1 MIWSS
6 SFNYRLILIPKSISF
21 TSDLMQEPWITI
33 AEGSFQLKL
42 RRLSL
47 LLAFIKLL
55 LSHLKSSS
63 DDFCNTL
70 TSLLTT
76 LNICFLNNLYFI
88 LGSYDNWNWFIMY
101 TGNKNYVKKRNL
113 TSIFFISAIW
123 LHHGNVEPLSGDQSV
138 SVKTE
143 RATYFLQKTHN
154 E

>member
-6 SFNYRLILIPKSISF
+6 RFNYRLIHIPKSITF

-33 AEGSFQLKL
+33 VDGSFQLKL

-70 TSLLTT
+70 ISLWTT

-88 LGSYDNWNWFIMY
+88 LGSYNNWNWFIMY
-101 TGNKNYVKKRNL
+101 TGNKNYVKKEIWNQFFLYLPFGCTTATFSHYRG
-113 TSIFFISAIW
+113 TS
-123 LHHGNVEPLSGDQSV
+123 LSQ
-138 SVKTE
+138 
-143 RATYFLQKTHN
+143 
-154 E
+154 

>member
-33 AEGSFQLKL
+33 ADGSFQLKL

-101 TGNKNYVKKRNL
+101 TGNKNYVKKEIWHQFFLYLPFGCTTATLSHYRG
-113 TSIFFISAIW
+113 TS
-123 LHHGNVEPLSGDQSV
+123 LSQ
-138 SVKTE
+138 
-143 RATYFLQKTHN
+143 
-154 E
+154 